1 MNRDRISPVW
11 PARLLLTLLL
21 TLATLVSARPVVVP
35 QHELVPSNAQR
46 RATQLITHF
55 ISNYHYKRTALDD
68 ALSSRILDRY
78 LEDMDPNR
86 SYFLDEDVRAFDR
99 YRYRMDDFLRA
110 ARLEPAFEI
119 FRVYRVRVEERVS
132 YALQQLEREFDFTR
146 DESYRFDRTEAPWPK
161 DRAELDEI
169 WRQRVKND
177 VLALRLAGKE
187 PEEITRTLRRRYE
200 RMRNNVVQMSPAD
213 IYQLYMNAY
222 TRSVEPHTAY
232 FSPRTSENFKIH
244 MSLSLEGIGAV
255 LQGEG
260 EYTVVREVIPG
271 GPAALSKLLHPGDRI
286 IGVGQGDEPVTDV
299 IGWRLDDVVDLI
311 RGPKGKPVVLE
322 VLPKGAGAEGP
333 ARTIRLVR
341 DRIRLEEQAAK
352 SEIIEVGEGPGHH
365 RIGVI
370 DIPAFYLD
378 FEAKARGDKDYRSTT
393 RDVRRLLAELEKE
406 GVDGV
411 VIDLRADGGG
421 SLSEAVAMTGLF
433 ISHGPVVQIRDY
445 TGRVEVDR
453 DEDPAVAYT
462 GPLAVLVDRN
472 SASASE
478 IFAAAIQDYRRGIVI
493 GEPTYGKGT
502 VQNLIDLDR
511 FVEKEGDAL
520 GQLKATVAQFFRIN
534 GASTQ
539 LRGVVPDILFPT
551 ADSVREEGERALDN
565 PLPWAKVEPVAYTP
579 QAAPVDAFARAGE
592 LFRQRLSSDEG
603 FRLLLEEQALLDE
616 GKGRTTVSLKEADRR
631 REWEEMRRR
640 QRELTNRLRRYSGLP
655 PLADDE
661 PAPDEELAADDGAP
675 VDEEEESFRDI
686 PLNAAARILA
696 DLIDLSLPSGRTLQ
710 AGEEKEEPVP
720 SWALLQPRSA
730 ANFFG
735 LF

>member
-1 MNRDRISPVW
+1 MSKNRISPSW
-11 PARLLLTLLL
+11 PRALLLPLLL
-21 TLATLVSARPVVVP
+21 AVATLVAARPVVVP

-78 LEDMDPNR
+78 LEGMDPNR
-86 SYFLDEDVRAFDR
+86 SYFLAEDVRAFDR

-119 FRVYRVRVEERVS
+119 FRVYRVRVEERVAH
-132 YALQQLEREFDFTR
+132 ALKLLEQEFDFTR
-146 DESYRFDRTEAPWPK
+146 DEEYRFDRTEAPWAK

-169 WRQRVKND
+169 WRKRVKND

-187 PEEITRTLRRRYE
+187 AEEIKETLRRRYQ
-200 RMRNNVVQMSPAD
+200 RMRNNVVQMSAND

-222 TRSVEPHTAY
+222 TKSVEPHTAY

-286 IGVGQGDEPVTDV
+286 IGVGQGDEPVVDV

-322 VLPKGAGAEGP
+322 ILPKGAGAEGP
-333 ARTIRLVR
+333 ARSIRLVR
-341 DRIRLEEQAAK
+341 DRIKLEEQAAK
-352 SEIIEVGEGPGHH
+352 SEIIEVGERDKRR

-370 DIPAFYLD
+370 DVPAFYLD

-393 RDVRRLLAELEKE
+393 RDVRRLLAELENE
-406 GVDGV
+406 GVDGI

-445 TGRVEVDR
+445 TGRVEIDR
-453 DEDPAVAYT
+453 DEDPSVAYT

-511 FVEKEGDAL
+511 FVEKKGEQL
-520 GQLKATVAQFFRIN
+520 GELKATVAQFFRIN

-539 LRGVVPDILFPT
+539 LKGVVPDILFPT
-551 ADSVREEGERALDN
+551 AEKSREEGERALEN
-565 PLPWAKVEPVAYTP
+565 PLPWARVEAVGYSP
-579 QAAPVDAFARAGE
+579 QAAPVDAFDRARE
-592 LFRQRLSSDEG
+592 LFRQRLAEDEG
-603 FRLLLEEQALLDE
+603 FRLLLEEQSLLDE
-616 GKGRTTVSLKEADRR
+616 GKERTTITLKESERR
-631 REWEEMRRR
+631 KEWEEMRRR
-640 QRELTNRLRRYSGLP
+640 QRELTNRVRQYSGLP
-655 PLADDE
+655 PLPEGEQA
-661 PAPDEELAADDGAP
+661 AAEEGESPELQQ
-675 VDEEEESFRDI
+675 DEEEYRDI
-686 PLNAAARILA
+686 PLQAAARILA
-696 DLIDLSLPSGRTLQ
+696 DLIDLSHPSQRALQ
-710 AGEEKEEPVP
+710 AGEEEKEEAVP
-720 SWALLQPRSA
+720 SWAHLQPRSA